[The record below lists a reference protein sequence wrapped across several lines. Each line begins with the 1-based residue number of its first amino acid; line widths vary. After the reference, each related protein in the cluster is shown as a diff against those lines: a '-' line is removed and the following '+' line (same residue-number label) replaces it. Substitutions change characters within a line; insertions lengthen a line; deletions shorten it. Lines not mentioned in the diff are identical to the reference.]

1 MGPVNFLSAKK
12 ETASSDVKLE
22 KKDQQTETTQK
33 TNEGLE
39 HDKNDTMKMIESSN
53 KPPAE
58 KEGKTP
64 TESSD
69 YFLSQNNQE
78 W

>member
-39 HDKNDTMKMIESSN
+39 HDKNDTMKIIESSN

-58 KEGKTP
+58 KEETP

-78 W
+78 